1 MQKDRCPELVHRK
14 SQIFV
19 TADMDA
25 VGRPATGIPVGPIQ
39 GNAADLVDLLHKLAV
54 QVHQES
60 RLSLDPDIWCYRARF
75 EVHSHNKG
83 VGAVGAVA
91 SGAGV
96 DAFTGLLLPF
106 NVFEVDGGH
115 RTDKLYGS
123 GWHRVV

>member
-1 MQKDRCPELVHRK
+1 MPRVGTQKVIIL
-14 SQIFV
+14 V

-39 GNAADLVDLLHKLAV
+39 GNVADLVDLLHKLAV
-54 QVHQES
+54 QAHQES
-60 RLSLDPDIWCYRARF
+60 RPSLDPDIWCYRARF

-96 DAFTGLLLPF
+96 DVFTGLLLLF
-106 NVFEVDGGH
+106 NVFEVDAGH
-115 RTDKLYGS
+115 WTDELHGS